1 MRLLVSVRSPE
12 EAVDGVAGG
21 AHIID
26 AKEPSRGSLGP
37 VDRETAAA
45 IASLV
50 PPHLGLSIALGDP
63 ETTAAAARIAAALA
77 PAPRAGGGF
86 VKLGF
91 AGVPTP
97 DLVEGLLA
105 AVIALVPGDIGV
117 VAVAYADH
125 SLALAATPSDVTR
138 AAASAGAR
146 GVLLD
151 TWAKEGPT
159 LLERLSSAQLRDWV
173 DAGRQAGLL
182 TAVAGGL
189 EARTFPSAM
198 AAGPDIL
205 GVRGAACDRG
215 RGGQVSRARVAGLR
229 SVIATHARVAG
240 ESPDVSLLSLGGH
253 PVSP

>member
-12 EAVDGVAGG
+12 EVVDAVAGG

-37 VDRETAAA
+37 VDPETAAA

-50 PPHLGLSIALGDP
+50 PPHLALSIALGDP
-63 ETTAAAARIAAALA
+63 ETTTAAAAIAAALA
-77 PAPRAGGGF
+77 PAPRPGGSF

-97 DLVEGLLA
+97 DLVERLLA
-105 AVIALVPGDIGV
+105 AVVALVPGDIGV

-125 SLALAATPSDVTR
+125 ALALAASPSDVTR
-138 AAASAGAR
+138 AAARAGAR
-146 GVLLD
+146 GILLD
-151 TWAKEGPT
+151 TWAKEGPP
-159 LLERLSSAQLRDWV
+159 LLDRLSSAQLRDWV

-189 EARTFPSAM
+189 EAHTVPAAM

-205 GVRGAACDRG
+205 GVRGAACDGG
-215 RGGQVSRARVAGLR
+215 REGKVSRTRVAGLR
-229 SVIATHARVAG
+229 SAIAAHARGAG